1 MKKLFSMIVVLLLYT
16 SAMVHAQYPDE
27 RNEFTLNGITYVV
40 TSDSTVSV
48 AGRRSLW
55 GQSLNDMEGYVVLPS
70 KVFDYTLTGIESDA
84 FAWSRLSSI
93 DIPETV
99 TSIGTSPFYKSGL
112 ESIKLPNSI
121 KELNQTF
128 CSCYHLKTVE
138 IPRSVEELKG
148 TFIDSAIESV
158 VIPNTVR
165 KLGDNCFFMCS
176 QLRDVILE
184 GDREKPL
191 TLGSESIAGKI
202 SNLDITPIDT
212 IESYAYARH
221 THFYDHHFGSVGVV
235 KPLAFYGYGDWN
247 YGYPKEDDTGLSL
260 IFDSVDTICDSAFV
274 YSRIET
280 LIIPENAKV
289 GKRFLPDYGSL
300 KNLVF
305 HLPVPPYNDVK
316 ELRVLT
322 ARIDDTFLFVPEES
336 LATYRSIW
344 PYGQHDRVA
353 FKDILPLD
361 DYYSGAYKNWNPWW
375 LDHEAIE
382 EVNGPAA
389 GEMTCYSIDGRK
401 VDANHKG
408 LIIVRESNGE
418 TKKVLR

>member
-1 MKKLFSMIVVLLLYT
+1 
-16 SAMVHAQYPDE
+16 
-27 RNEFTLNGITYVV
+27 
-40 TSDSTVSV
+40 
-48 AGRRSLW
+48 
-55 GQSLNDMEGYVVLPS
+55 VLPS
-70 KVFDYTLTGIESDA
+70 KVFDYTLTGIESHA

-99 TSIGTSPFYKSGL
+99 TSIGTSPFYKSSL

-121 KELNQTF
+121 KELDGTF
-128 CSCYHLKTVE
+128 NGCYQLKTVE

-148 TFIDSAIESV
+148 TFIESAIESV

-176 QLRDVILE
+176 QLREVILE

-191 TLGSESIAGKI
+191 TLGRGSIAGKI

-212 IESYAYARH
+212 IESHACAEY
-221 THFYDHHFGSVGVV
+221 TYDFHDYHFGSVGVV
-235 KPLAFYGYGDWN
+235 KPLAFYGYGSSFS
-247 YGYPKEDDTGLSL
+247 GLSL

-274 YSRIET
+274 DSRIET

-289 GKRFLPDYGSL
+289 GKHFLPGFGSL

-305 HLPVPPYNDVK
+305 HLPVPPYNDVTQ
-316 ELRVLT
+316 LLGVGS
-322 ARIDDTFLFVPEES
+322 RIDDTFLFVPEES
-336 LATYRSIW
+336 LAIYRSIW
-344 PYGQHDRVA
+344 PYGQPGRAA